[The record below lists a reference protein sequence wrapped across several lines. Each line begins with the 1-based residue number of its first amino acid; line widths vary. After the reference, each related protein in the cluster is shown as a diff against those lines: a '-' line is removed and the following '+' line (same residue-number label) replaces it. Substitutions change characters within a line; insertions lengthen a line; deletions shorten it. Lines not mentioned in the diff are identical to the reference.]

1 MVRSFRGTDAFS
13 WHTTHECLKLETI
26 QLTKFLPNTLCRSG
40 FPLLECTC
48 FLFNFKFFSAF
59 IIQEIRIQ
67 HNKKWEGIAVNVHRK
82 FLVKEKTNSML
93 YKWDS
98 IALVFPL
105 EFRDVYALIILEM
118 RTQHKKK
125 IVRNISECMKKNSRE
140 RKKNPCCRSGIPLLL
155 SSL

>member
-1 MVRSFRGTDAFS
+1 MSDAVYVVRSFRGTDAFS
-13 WHTTHECLKLETI
+13 WHTTHEWLKLETI

-40 FPLLECTC
+40 FPLLEC

-82 FLVKEKTNSML
+82 ILVKEKTNSML
-93 YKWDS
+93 YKWES

-105 EFRDVYALIILEM
+105 EFRDVFALIILEM

-125 IVRNISECMKKNSRE
+125 IVRNISECM
-140 RKKNPCCRSGIPLLL
+140 
-155 SSL
+155 